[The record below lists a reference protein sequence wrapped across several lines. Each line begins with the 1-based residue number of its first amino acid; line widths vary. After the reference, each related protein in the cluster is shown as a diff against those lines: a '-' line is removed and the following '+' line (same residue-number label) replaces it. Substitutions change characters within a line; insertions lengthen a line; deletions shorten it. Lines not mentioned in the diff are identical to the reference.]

1 MANHPKYEIFKG
13 KNGKLYFHLTARN
26 GQPVLASQ
34 GYADKG
40 GCKNGIE
47 SVRKNS
53 PNDANYETL
62 EAKDGRKYFNLHAAN
77 KQVIGT
83 SQMYKSAEGCKKG
96 IESVK
101 NNGPAA
107 EVEDTTIA

>member
-1 MANHPKYEIFKG
+1 MATHPKYEIYKG
-13 KNGKLYFHLTARN
+13 NNDKFYFRLTAKNGQAI
-26 GQPVLASQ
+26 LASQ

-53 PNDANYETL
+53 PDADRYEHK
-62 EAKDGRKYFNLHAAN
+62 EASDGRLFFNLLAAN

-83 SQMYKSAEGCKKG
+83 SQMYKSADGCKNG
-96 IESVK
+96 IASVQT
-101 NNGPAA
+101 NGPVA
-107 EVEDTTIA
+107 EVDDTTV

>member
-1 MANHPKYEIFKG
+1 MANHPKFQLFTG
-13 KNGKLYFHLTARN
+13 SNGKVYFRLTAKN
-26 GQPVLASQ
+26 GQPILASQ

-53 PNDANYETL
+53 QDDERY
-62 EAKDGRKYFNLHAAN
+62 DRKTASNGQFFFNLTATN
-77 KQVIGT
+77 GQTIGT
-83 SQMYKSAEGCKKG
+83 SEMYTTAAARDKG

-101 NNGPAA
+101 TNAPVA
-107 EVEDTTIA
+107 EVEDE